1 MRPRIAMAIISSS
14 DGNIVRRETI
24 EEIQLANRR
33 ATFEKN
39 RKRLNVGIIGHGK
52 PMSASLVSF
61 NMGIANAIAQ
71 FKQSKRCS

>member
-39 RKRLNVGIIGHGK
+39 RKKLNVGIIGHGK
-52 PMSASLVSF
+52 PMPASLVLF

>member
-24 EEIQLANRR
+24 EEVQLANRR
-33 ATFEKN
+33 AMFEKN
-39 RKRLNVGIIGHGK
+39 RKKLKVAIIGHE
-52 PMSASLVSF
+52 PISASLVSF